1 MPPTVRPERSEAESK
16 GALIT
21 VSLME
26 TAETAGCQEA
36 PRHQTLPSPAA
47 AAQARTLRRLGKN
60 TTTTAARA
68 STMAPMPITV

>member
-1 MPPTVRPERSEAESK
+1 
-16 GALIT
+16 
-21 VSLME
+21 ME
-26 TAETAGCQEA
+26 TAVEGVVKKQEA

-68 STMAPMPITV
+68 STRAPMPTTPGCV